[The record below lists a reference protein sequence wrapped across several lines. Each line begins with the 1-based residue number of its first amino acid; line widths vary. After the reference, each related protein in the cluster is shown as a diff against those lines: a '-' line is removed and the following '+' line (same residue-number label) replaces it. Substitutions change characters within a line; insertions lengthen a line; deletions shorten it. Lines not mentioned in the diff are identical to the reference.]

1 MKRLHRRGGDPERGL
16 EDFIELHFIESP
28 PILGPITIWAP
39 EPGCTDTSTRR
50 MCVPSPAS
58 HTQPTPSSPAEGRPR
73 PVRPAP
79 QAAPRRWWFG
89 LIAVVVLGVG
99 GFLGFGD
106 FWSRPVASGANG
118 QVISVQSSM
127 AGFTPA
133 EIRVRAGST
142 VTLEWWTDDSAL
154 HLQGGVH
161 TMIAPELGLSE
172 TLPAESRRQV
182 TWTVPDKPG
191 RYDVYCDSC
200 CGGKASPSM
209 HGTIVI
215 DPA

>member
-1 MKRLHRRGGDPERGL
+1 M
-16 EDFIELHFIESP
+16 
-28 PILGPITIWAP
+28 
-39 EPGCTDTSTRR
+39 
-50 MCVPSPAS
+50 PSPAS
-58 HTQPTPSSPAEGRPR
+58 HTQPTPSSPGGRR
-73 PVRPAP
+73 PQPAQPGP
-79 QAAPRRWWFG
+79 QATPRRWWFG
-89 LIAVVVLGVG
+89 LIAIVVLAVG

-106 FWSRPVASGANG
+106 FWDRPVASSADGP
-118 QVISVQSSM
+118 VISVQSSM

-172 TLPAESRRQV
+172 TLPAESRRQI

-191 RYDVYCDSC
+191 RYDVYCDTC

-215 DPA
+215 DPT